1 MENFV
6 KSDSENL
13 VKNSRPKMSIDTET
27 DSYVNVNSEPNKMW
41 IFYSLMTALTQSM
54 GNIFFEINCASYG
67 LLA

>member
-1 MENFV
+1 MENSV
-6 KSDSENL
+6 KSDNENL
-13 VKNSRPKMSIDTET
+13 VKNSHPKMSIDTET
-27 DSYVNVNSEPNKMW
+27 DSYVKIKSETNKMW